1 MAKKRRKK
9 KSGTEFSKLIM
20 VAVMATYFIGLFF
33 AMAIILLMMVREPE
47 TSASGLS
54 SLLIFIAAPVSTA
67 IGFYSYKAKNENI
80 EKIKNERYFVSEG
93 DSPSDV

>member
-33 AMAIILLMMVREPE
+33 AMAIILLMMVRE
-47 TSASGLS
+47 G
-54 SLLIFIAAPVSTA
+54 V
-67 IGFYSYKAKNENI
+67 
-80 EKIKNERYFVSEG
+80 
-93 DSPSDV
+93 

>member
-1 MAKKRRKK
+1 MAKKKQKK
-9 KSGTEFSKLIM
+9 IKLEFSKIIM

-33 AMAIILLMMVREPE
+33 AMAIILLMMVRSPGS
-47 TSASGLS
+47 SASGLS

-80 EKIKNERYFVSEG
+80 EKIKNQRYFTSEG
-93 DSPSDV
+93 DKPSDI

>member
-33 AMAIILLMMVREPE
+33 AMAIILLMMVREGLLQMNILKMLICNSPILYDKTTE
-47 TSASGLS
+47 IDTS
-54 SLLIFIAAPVSTA
+54 VC
-67 IGFYSYKAKNENI
+67 
-80 EKIKNERYFVSEG
+80 
-93 DSPSDV
+93 

>member
-1 MAKKRRKK
+1 MAKKRTKK
-9 KSGTEFSKLIM
+9 KTGFEFSKLIM

-33 AMAIILLMMVREPE
+33 AMVVILLMMIREPGV
-47 TSASGLS
+47 SASGLS

-80 EKIKNERYFVSEG
+80 EKIKNERYFASEG
-93 DSPSDV
+93 DSPSDI